1 MNFEWDDAKIDVCFA
16 ERGFDFV
23 YAIRVFFDPRRLIR
37 RDDRKS
43 YGEERYQVFGCIDER
58 LFVIVFTYR
67 GADIRIISARKAN
80 ARAVKAYE
88 DTSSNN

>member
-1 MNFEWDDAKIDVCFA
+1 M
-16 ERGFDFV
+16 
-23 YAIRVFFDPRRLIR
+23 FFDPRRLIR

-80 ARAVKAYE
+80 AREVKADE
-88 DTSSNN
+88 DSSSDN